1 MNDFNIRLGKGWIKT
16 IKGDEIKTGKEDH
29 SNGSNRSNDKEK
41 NEDDEDAEENHKSI
55 FSNDD

>member
-16 IKGDEIKTGKEDH
+16 TKGDEMKTGKEDN

-41 NEDDEDAEENHKSI
+41 NEDEEDVEENHKSI